1 MTSPPFS
8 AQQFVDVL
16 RDLAAQV
23 QEAGEIV
30 PKMRNRLEAYAVEL
44 ATRRVMEP
52 GGANLARDVLA
63 ELRRHIEEQDTIA
76 ARTPALAQQ
85 PGWDARMM
93 FLRDAV
99 EAIEARR
106 IKRL

>member
-1 MTSPPFS
+1 MSPPPFT
-8 AQQFVDVL
+8 ADAYLYVL

-23 QEAGEIV
+23 QEAGEL
-30 PKMRNRLEAYAVEL
+30 PEKMSGRLEALAMEL
-44 ATRRVMEP
+44 A
-52 GGANLARDVLA
+52 ALAGMKPATAGIPRAVVA
-63 ELRRHIEEQDTIA
+63 ELRRYIEEQDTIA

-99 EAIEARR
+99 EAIEARCGFR
-106 IKRL
+106 